1 MLAEIEKPSVRRHWL
16 KAIRGLMQAAIPAM
30 RKDDPTSGI
39 PGIKLPKSRGHHAW
53 TDAEIEQYRA
63 YWPLGTQQRLVFEFV
78 LETVS
83 RRGEVIRLG
92 PQHVKNGRIRIER
105 THGSADV
112 DIPIS
117 PELQAACNSMPKAHL
132 TYIVTAYGKPRSK
145 YGLGNDFAEMGY
157 RGRLARA
164 LSNARP
170 QEGRNASPRR
180 AWQHHSRTD
189 GDLRSPYAKRGAT
202 LHR

>member
-145 YGLGNDFAEMGY
+145 YGLGHDRSTASAMTSRDGLPRPACPRAAECTAS
-157 RGRLARA
+157 RRA
-164 LSNARP
+164 
-170 QEGRNASPRR
+170 ECVASP
-180 AWQHHSRTD
+180 SM
-189 GDLRSPYAKRGAT
+189 AT
-202 LHR
+202 PLTN